1 MGTWKSSVR
10 LIITDI
16 LASLENTP
24 RLVTR
29 SRYNLISAISVTGHG
44 VGLLEN
50 YALM

>member
-16 LASLENTP
+16 VASLENMLS
-24 RLVTR
+24 LVTR
-29 SRYNLISAISVTGHG
+29 SRYNLISVINITGHE